1 MIARRG
7 GQACKVLAGSTNFS
21 FRGLYIQANNALVFD
36 DADVAGLYGRVFD
49 AAFAN
54 PGGFSATDLASKWHL
69 VTKPGMPPVHFC
81 FSPHQDTD
89 LSLQPLKGAIAQAS
103 SSVFYAVA
111 FLYQMGKGLTKDE
124 FDQLMKRSI
133 FSYGVSDK
141 PGQLEVRKPDGTI
154 GLVDFEYLSAHAPEP
169 FKSEWSGGG
178 GINIHDK
185 FVVTDFN
192 LPTAKVFTG
201 SSNLSPSGEA
211 GNGDHLIMIEDRRIA
226 TSYAIEALRIFDH
239 LHFRTVMKDATKK
252 KAGDPEKEFVLKLRK
267 PKAIVA
273 AKWNWFEPYYVPDSQ
288 KEKDR
293 QLFSAPEVE

>member
-1 MIARRG
+1 
-7 GQACKVLAGSTNFS
+7 
-21 FRGLYIQANNALVFD
+21 
-36 DADVAGLYGRVFD
+36 VAKRYR
-49 AAFAN
+49 ASAAN
-54 PGGFSATDLASKWHL
+54 PAN
-69 VTKPGMPPVHFC
+69 
-81 FSPHQDTD
+81 SPHEDIT

-124 FDQLMKRSI
+124 FDQLMKRSL

-141 PGQLEVRKPDGTI
+141 IGQLELRKPDGSI
-154 GLVDFEYLSAHAPEP
+154 GLVDFEYLADHAPEP

-178 GINIHDK
+178 GINIHHK
-185 FVVTDFN
+185 FVVTDFS

-239 LHFRTVMKDATKK
+239 LHFRARMKDAADKK
-252 KAGDPEKEFVLKLRK
+252 KAGEPGQKFALKLQK
-267 PKAIVA
+267 PKAIVP
-273 AKWNWFEPYYVPDSQ
+273 AKQNWFEPYYVPGSQ

-293 QLFSAPEVE
+293 QLFSAPEIQ